1 MLGLTVVMETTR
13 GKSSMGIIN
22 WLKKIFGIKTPLEKK
37 RLALAVLQEKAFK
50 AQRNGDLSL
59 AGVYLL
65 EAEILETEIFEL
77 TEDDV

>member
-1 MLGLTVVMETTR
+1 M
-13 GKSSMGIIN
+13 K
-22 WLKKIFGIKTPLEKK
+22 WLKKILGIKTPLERK
-37 RLALAVLQEKAFK
+37 RHALTILQDKAFK

-77 TEDDV
+77 TKGNST

>member
-1 MLGLTVVMETTR
+1 ME
-13 GKSSMGIIN
+13 IIK
-22 WLKKIFGIKTPLEKK
+22 WLKKILGIKTPLERK
-37 RLALAVLQEKAFK
+37 RHDISILLEKAFK

-77 TEDDV
+77 TEDNI

>member
-1 MLGLTVVMETTR
+1 
-13 GKSSMGIIN
+13 MGIIN
-22 WLKKIFGIKTPLEKK
+22 WLKKILGIKTPLERK
-37 RLALAVLQEKAFK
+37 RHAIAVLQEKAFK

-77 TEDDV
+77 TEDNI